1 MKLETI
7 KLLPAKEKAIKRG
20 HPWVFSG
27 ALASHSVK
35 PGEWAELCDH
45 NGQFLAMGFVEP
57 GSIAFKIAAR
67 ERYSPEELIRL
78 RIANALEFRR
88 NAGLLK
94 NESTQICRLFFAEGD
109 GIPGLVA
116 DGYGSH
122 CVLQFHSRAVFKYR
136 HFIAEIFAE
145 NGFTNVYSKSRESL
159 HDKGIEDSYL
169 LGEKQEDVFL
179 EHGLKFK
186 VDWEL
191 GQKTGFFID
200 QRENRKLIGTLSKGK
215 KVLNAFSYTGGFSIY
230 ALASGAKEVV
240 SLDSSAKAIVLAN
253 ENAVLNGYESKH
265 HGVTQDAFDYLKD
278 MPNDFDVVVLDP
290 PAFAKNQR
298 VTHNAVQA
306 YKRINSMAM
315 EKMSPGSQLLTFSCS
330 QHISRELFTSTLRA
344 AAIDCGRSVRLVQH
358 LQQPIDHPSNM
369 VHPEGEYLKG
379 LWLQVD

>member
-1 MKLETI
+1 LKIPTI
-7 KLLPAKEKAIKRG
+7 HLLPAKEKAIKRG

-27 ALASHSVK
+27 ALDKHSVK

-45 NGQFLAMGFVEP
+45 NGRFLALGFVEP

-67 ERYSPEELIRL
+67 EIFTPEELIRF
-78 RIANALEFRR
+78 RIEKAIEFRR
-88 NAGLLK
+88 KAGLLNK
-94 NESTQICRLFFAEGD
+94 KENEIIRLFFAEGD
-109 GIPGLVA
+109 GLPGLVVDA
-116 DGYGSH
+116 YGKH
-122 CVLQFHSRAVFKYR
+122 CVVQFHSRAVFFYR
-136 HFIAEIFAE
+136 HLIAEILADQ
-145 NGFTNVYSKSRESL
+145 GFPNVFSKSKESL

-169 LGEKQEDVFL
+169 LGGKQEDVFL
-179 EHGLKFK
+179 ENGLKFK

-200 QRENRKLIGTLSKGK
+200 QRENRRLLGTMSEGK

-230 ALASGAKEVV
+230 ALAGGASEVV
-240 SLDSSAKAIVLAN
+240 SLDSSAKAIALAN
-253 ENAVLNGYESKH
+253 ENASINGFESKH
-265 HGVTQDAFDYLKD
+265 SGIIQDAFEYLKD
-278 MPNDFDVVVLDP
+278 MPTDFDVVVLDP
-290 PAFAKNQR
+290 PAFAKSQR

-315 EKMSPGSQLLTFSCS
+315 EKMTAGSQLLSFSCS

-358 LQQPIDHPSNM
+358 LQQPVDHPSNL